1 MNIQESLTAVLTAPS
16 TENLWQLRAD
26 LRAAGTPADSPLW
39 EILRQFHDFLAHLAA
54 GAEAHQYSQLASLMD
69 IGAVGG
75 VALENLLQSDSSEEV
90 WQKFLAGSISE
101 GLMVLASRQYVKA
114 FRAELSTIYQ
124 SAAWFLFDAFWQLST
139 NSQPDLDPDIRHQT
153 IEKLLA
159 PIRVTDI
166 ESSVKA
172 VLIGRLFQILLLQY
186 FSISAS
192 QFISR

>member
-1 MNIQESLTAVLTAPS
+1 MNWQSITAVLTVPS
-16 TENLWQLRAD
+16 TENLWQLRGD

-75 VALENLLQSDSSEEV
+75 VALENLLQSNSSEEL

-114 FRAELSTIYQ
+114 FKTEMGTVYQ
-124 SAAWFLFDAFWQLST
+124 TAVWFLYDALWQLSAQT
-139 NSQPDLDPDIRHQT
+139 QPELSPAARRQHLDF
-153 IEKLLA
+153 LMA
-159 PIRVTDI
+159 PIHDNATP
-166 ESSVKA
+166 ETVKIA
-172 VLIGRLFQILLLQY
+172 LIGRLFQILLLTHLA
-186 FSISAS
+186 AS
-192 QFISR
+192 RKP